1 MGLLQR
7 VCAMQ
12 VCMHWCRRLL
22 WHHVRGVKARGG
34 DLVVGYVVTAFEVY
48 RDIKNVH
55 EGKWWCEWVVGCDI
69 VCNELLDG
77 DCSKQCEVVCARR
90 IWMKRIVKAWGHACV

>member
-1 MGLLQR
+1 MGVMR
-7 VCAMQ
+7 

-48 RDIKNVH
+48 RDIKNVN
-55 EGKWWCEWVVGCDI
+55 EGKCWRE
-69 VCNELLDG
+69 
-77 DCSKQCEVVCARR
+77 
-90 IWMKRIVKAWGHACV
+90 

>member
-1 MGLLQR
+1 MQGARGPPKHTCCVTAEQWMCWYMGLLWR
-7 VCAMQ
+7 GCVMR

-48 RDIKNVH
+48 RDIKNVN
-55 EGKWWCEWVVGCDI
+55 EGKCWRE
-69 VCNELLDG
+69 
-77 DCSKQCEVVCARR
+77 
-90 IWMKRIVKAWGHACV
+90 